1 MGHTLVILCHYWVDC
16 VFGFVFVSI
25 FAEGWGAQRAP
36 QPSANNTNN
45 TNQRNKK
52 YIKNKI

>member
-1 MGHTLVILCHYWVDC
+1 MGRTLVILHHYAVDC
-16 VFGFVFVSI
+16 VFEFVFVSI
-25 FAEGWGAQRAP
+25 FANNT
-36 QPSANNTNN
+36 NNTNN